1 MLFGLRWRFLVSEE
15 NDALMGN
22 LILREATEAPTTWP
36 LAARRRKVPV
46 PLLHTLRHQD
56 KHSKCPSRDLP
67 GGKSRY
73 TCFSLMGTFFNGMF
87 SCQLKIQLTLI
98 GTGRM
103 VRCQFLSALSE
114 SRFDEREKTYHKKL
128 LVKKS
133 KSGLTPIIFFL
144 HLLQSG
150 AR

>member
-1 MLFGLRWRFLVSEE
+1 
-15 NDALMGN
+15 MGN

-67 GGKSRY
+67 GEKSRY
-73 TCFSLMGTFFNGMF
+73 TCFSWTGTFFNGMF

-114 SRFDEREKTYHKKL
+114 SRFDEREKRYHKKL